1 MTVLLS
7 TLTTAVVLVMI
18 ARKVSGASV
27 QPLAANAATPS
38 SSASTDL
45 QLPSLREQA
54 QIREE
59 WISFRTT
66 QILPTLM
73 QENGIK
79 YWVLSQREYHED
91 VVWRSVASPTQIN
104 ARRRTVIVYALGKYI
119 IVVRFPHIYFRPVLN
134 DDESQAVA
142 NIPVV

>member
-119 IVVRFPHIYFRPVLN
+119 IVCAFTYILSTCPK
-134 DDESQAVA
+134 
-142 NIPVV
+142 